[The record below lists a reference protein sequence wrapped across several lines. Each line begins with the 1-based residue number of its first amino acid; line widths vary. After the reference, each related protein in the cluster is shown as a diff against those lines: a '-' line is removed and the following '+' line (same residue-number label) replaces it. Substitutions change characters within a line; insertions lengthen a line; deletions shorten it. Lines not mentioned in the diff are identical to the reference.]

1 VPLFLQSA
9 LGVSIFIGLAW
20 AVSEDR
26 RAFPWRIV
34 VAGLAFQFAL
44 AAVLLKLPWVRDWV
58 AGLNE
63 VMQALE
69 RATEAGTQTAHS
81 SMDAITSGT
90 IAGVALLINII
101 ALLLVFVAPVS
112 LADTIL
118 GLLPHFARLSRFW
131 GYRGPK

>member
-9 LGVSIFIGLAW
+9 LGVSVFIGLAW

-69 RATEAGTQTAHS
+69 RATEAGTSHRRRTPAWTPLRAEPSRASHS
-81 SMDAITSGT
+81 
-90 IAGVALLINII
+90 
-101 ALLLVFVAPVS
+101 
-112 LADTIL
+112 
-118 GLLPHFARLSRFW
+118 
-131 GYRGPK
+131 